1 MRSQGHPFVTPVTPE
16 LRVASFFRL
25 QSMVRDEHARSTI
38 FELDIAIQVLME
50 RLGRIVPE
58 TVKLGG
64 I

>member
-1 MRSQGHPFVTPVTPE
+1 VTPVTPE

-25 QSMVRDEHARSTI
+25 QSMVRDAHARSTI

-58 TVKLGG
+58 TVKLRG